1 MTQVNIYKI
10 AEEKISDFTEHLTSI
25 YLKLGETLTVDYN
38 RNKDKN
44 QENLEIT
51 YNTSLYFA
59 EADTP
64 KDLKWNWVLKL
75 FGENPKKVAG
85 TPKGLLIFSE
95 NQNMYAVTFGHS
107 YFQVD
112 PFSDKEWAFDFARR
126 LEYSNVKTTS
136 LITPNSLRSKTINTY
151 LDSYGE
157 IEFDSGEALT
167 KLKAKIKLPYEFTL
181 FSDTIEFGN
190 SIKFSNITINLEKIV
205 EIIEYINHII
215 LTEKERVKIP
225 YFKKI
230 KDDDKIATFLD
241 SLKKSIRYNLY
252 SIDFS
257 EYQVCGTNIIFKNND
272 EFSYK
277 YKRNS
282 MPCDNINHDTLS
294 EFMHHYNIDNEHL
307 LDIKIVAS
315 ENGETKYTNP
325 ISKIIYY
332 TDDKER
338 VLLLEGVWYAYN
350 DDYLGYLND
359 AILQLNIEYDPELNY
374 SKEKHQVFLENKLNE
389 VKTSEGESK
398 LSDDDIKEKL
408 RKKYYREFYFNK
420 LQESENGYNLFD
432 RGIKQIGPHKIEVMD
447 LYKDETMYSV
457 KFGKASSELSY
468 AVDQSLEAAKLYR
481 KSQISI
487 DGISIKTICIWLIL
501 ERSELPLNSE
511 DKPDLTNLDM
521 LILKNRLDQWRKE
534 ILILGYKPIIRINYV
549 KN

>member
-10 AEEKISDFTEHLTSI
+10 AEEKISDFTEHIKSI
-25 YLKLGETLTVDYN
+25 YSELGETHTENYKRIKDN
-38 RNKDKN
+38 NK
-44 QENLEIT
+44 EILEIK
-51 YNTSLYFA
+51 YDISLYFA
-59 EADTP
+59 EADSS

-75 FGENPKKVAG
+75 FDEKPKTVAG

-112 PFSDKEWAFDFARR
+112 PFSDKDWAFDFARR
-126 LEYSNVKTTS
+126 LEYLNVKTTS
-136 LITPNSLRSKTINTY
+136 LTTPNSLRSKTINTY
-151 LDSYGE
+151 LDSYGD

-167 KLKAKIKLPYEFTL
+167 KLKAKIKLPDEFTL

-190 SIKFSNITINLEKIV
+190 SIRFSNNTINLKKFV
-205 EIIEYINHII
+205 DIIEYVNHII
-215 LTEKERVKIP
+215 ATKNERVKIP

-230 KDDDKIATFLD
+230 KDDDKKAIFLD
-241 SLKKSIRYNLY
+241 LLKKSIRDDLY

-257 EYQVCGTNIIFKNND
+257 EYQVCGTNIIFKNDD

-277 YKRNS
+277 YGRNS
-282 MPCDNINHDTLS
+282 MPCDNINHDTLL
-294 EFMHHYNIDNEHL
+294 EFMNQYNIDKEHL

-315 ENGETKYTNP
+315 EDSKTKYEKN

-332 TDDKER
+332 TDDTER
-338 VLLLEGVWYAYN
+338 VLLSDGFWYEYN

-359 AILQLNIEYDPELNY
+359 SILQLNIEYDPKYNY
-374 SKEKHQVFLENKLNE
+374 SKEKHQKFLEEKFKE
-389 VKTSEGESK
+389 AKTSEGDRK
-398 LSDDDIKEKL
+398 LSDEEIVEEL

-420 LQESENGYNLFD
+420 LQESEYGYTLYD

-481 KSQISI
+481 KNQISV
-487 DGISIKTICIWLIL
+487 DGIPIKTVCIWLIL
-501 ERSELPLNSE
+501 DRSELPLNSE
-511 DKPDLTNLDM
+511 EKPDLTNLDM

-534 ILILGYKPIIRINYV
+534 ILLLGYAPIIRINYV
-549 KN
+549 KA